1 MDEILTIAKKYNVKV
16 IEDAAHA
23 LGSKY
28 KNIYIGNLSDF
39 TIFSFQ
45 SIKQLT
51 TSDGGMLIIKDKS
64 LEKSAKRLRW
74 FGIDREK
81 KQNGIWENDIKE
93 VGFKYQMTDIAA
105 SLGLAGLEEYKF
117 TLNFRLRLFNQYIKN
132 LKNLKTVNIINDF
145 NLKKNIAPWLFT
157 IAVKNRQ
164 RLEKKLRRFGIESG
178 QTHYRNDRYKIF
190 KCLDKFKNMDLID
203 DKYLVLPLHRKVS
216 IKEVNK
222 ICKIIKSGW

>member
-1 MDEILTIAKKYNVKV
+1 MNEIISLSNKYNIKV

-23 LGSKY
+23 LGSRYNKY
-28 KNIYIGNLSDF
+28 NIGNLSNF

-51 TSDGGMLIIKDKS
+51 TSDGGMLVIKNKS
-64 LEKSAKRLRW
+64 QEKLAKRLRW

-105 SLGLAGLEEYKF
+105 SLGLAGLETYKVASSYRLKLYKEY
-117 TLNFRLRLFNQYIKN
+117 
-132 LKNLKTVNIINDF
+132 LKNLINLESVKILNDF
-145 NLKKNIAPWLFT
+145 DPKKEIAPWLFT
-157 IAVKNRQ
+157 IAVNNRKK
-164 RLEKKLRRFGIESG
+164 LEKKLRSFGVESG

-190 KCLDKFKNMDLID
+190 RCKHKFKNMDSID
-203 DKYLVLPLHRKVS
+203 DKYLVLPLHNKVS
-216 IKEVNK
+216 ISDVKR